1 MSGQSGGR
9 LKLAK
14 LNEQLT
20 CKLCH
25 GYFIDAT
32 TIIECLHSFCR
43 SCIVKYLETNKYCP
57 ICEVQVHKSKPL
69 LNIRP
74 DHTLQDIVY
83 KLVPGCYQNE
93 MRCRRE
99 FYEKH
104 PEAPLSSMSPEARGE
119 PIESHIYSPDE
130 SLSLSLEYYNP
141 TLNDSPICSETD
153 EEKSSSSSK
162 SLPRRYLRCP
172 AAVTVF
178 HLQKLIRAKY
188 GLSDAHRVDIM
199 YKEEP
204 LYGNYTLMDVMYI
217 YHWRRKVPLHLS
229 YRIFE
234 SSPKRLKL
242 SEDNENFKASLSTAG
257 ITPSTPEDTTVK
269 REWKEV
275 QLKISETGVMSVTGI
290 TSPDSKKLK
299 KETIEEDQR
308 KLDESV
314 ASVMKPKR
322 KTEDQKDLENKKSA
336 SKSPEVSSE
345 DNNNK
350 EKTLST
356 TITAITTTSII
367 TAAPT
372 TTTTTTSQF
381 SSSTSTS
388 ATPLQSKSPEASK
401 SKSSDQ
407 KSTSGGSN
415 SQSGSKIESLSAKL
429 QFQPKVGPINHTY
442 SKKSQKEK
450 KSFLE
455 KMLKKADVKPEKEKK
470 LIPPPPPAP
479 SPTKSPSKTSTTT
492 HVNINTFGGCTYSTA
507 PSLSISLQPR
517 RNSSPDRGKQE
528 ENQKTN
534 NQNSEPLNVP
544 VIPQSTF
551 PFYMQ
556 NLMDGNVKSPSK
568 SSSVASSS
576 PSSSS
581 SSLSPKCQVTQS
593 FSLQTPSISMYSI
606 PTSSAKHQNTSSTP
620 ITSSSTRT
628 NSKGLEITSVYSVP
642 PCPDAI
648 PISLMHSSKPT
659 IRKTEILAKG
669 TNVNEICAKISENS
683 REKDK
688 IKTETRT
695 RSEIPDLLK
704 IPLKSS
710 SSLSSLSSLSS
721 PSESSKHGTIPN
733 VPSYTPSNSLT
744 ISPSDSKGASKNIPN
759 LSTASP
765 QLLLHSSPK
774 LSNPSKK
781 QGTGF
786 KTLRDPPRPW
796 NPSLSRNN
804 YVAAKNQAKELASE
818 GSSNPSSS
826 LSGSKTITSKP
837 KIFKNRNNIPRY
849 LGNPASGVKP
859 LYGNNESKDSKESS
873 TSKSPSIIT
882 KIEPKTLSPISTTNS
897 PIVSPP
903 PYSPNA
909 RNYNAPFTRDI
920 GRTSGSSLSPRNSP
934 VNMFTNPF
942 IPNSTPNTNP
952 RIFPQGFMSPFND
965 AGRFGGPLMRSP
977 MGISSAYH
985 TLPPS
990 INRCIPRSYSGLT
1003 YQGLQ
1008 APAVQRIPPSSHSSP
1023 KSPKISGSAGKEEE
1037 GKGEGN
1043 AFNLSKSGT
1052 SSGGA
1057 SGASSTSGASDLSKP
1072 HEDKSEPL
1080 GKAVGKERERRK
1092 SQEGKEKEKGKVD
1105 EEKVEKDLK
1114 DLRED
1119 QSTSKSRQKDE
1130 PKVEE
1135 EEKKEKKELGSTNSS
1150 NLSSGPENKLNGVSN
1165 PEASGSSTSR
1175 DKATDKTSDKEE
1187 NVKDNKVSQ
1196 IKEKEEVIV
1205 KENKCEELS
1214 KEIKAQEQRS
1224 KPES

>member
-20 CKLCH
+20 CKLCQ

-141 TLNDSPICSETD
+141 SLNDSPIPSETD
-153 EEKSSSSSK
+153 EEKSSSSSSK
-162 SLPRRYLRCP
+162 SQPRRYLRCP

-188 GLSDAHRVDIM
+188 GLSDVHRVDIM

-242 SEDNENFKASLSTAG
+242 SEDNDNFKASLSTAG
-257 ITPSTPEDTTVK
+257 ITLSNAPEDTPVK

-275 QLKISETGVMSVTGI
+275 QLKISETGVMSVI
-290 TSPDSKKLK
+290 TSPESKKSQK

-308 KLDESV
+308 RLDESV
-314 ASVMKPKR
+314 AGVVKPKK
-322 KTEDQKDLENKKSA
+322 KTEDPKEPDKGDKSDRAEKPEKQDKPEKQKKSME
-336 SKSPEVSSE
+336 KEE

-350 EKTLST
+350 EKTPSSSVPESSSASKASEAQAKPKT
-356 TITAITTTSII
+356 DQK
-367 TAAPT
+367 PT
-372 TTTTTTSQF
+372 T
-381 SSSTSTS
+381 
-388 ATPLQSKSPEASK
+388 A
-401 SKSSDQ
+401 
-407 KSTSGGSN
+407 GSN
-415 SQSGSKIESLSAKL
+415 SQTSGSKIESLSAKL

-450 KSFLE
+450 KSVLE
-455 KMLKKADVKPEKEKK
+455 KVLKKSEVKSEKEQKK
-470 LIPPPPPAP
+470 SVVPAAITPKTSSLSSSTSSTP
-479 SPTKSPSKTSTTT
+479 SSSKVSTTSTTST
-492 HVNINTFGGCTYSTA
+492 HISLSTFGGCTYSTA
-507 PSLSISLQPR
+507 PSLSISLTSR
-517 RNSSPDRGKQE
+517 RNSSPDRTKDD
-528 ENQKTN
+528 NQKPN
-534 NQNSEPLNVP
+534 NQSSEPLNVP
-544 VIPQSTF
+544 AIPQSTF

-556 NLMDGNVKSPSK
+556 NFVDGNLKSPTK
-568 SSSVASSS
+568 SSSA
-576 PSSSS
+576 
-581 SSLSPKCQVTQS
+581 SPKCPATQTY
-593 FSLQTPSISMYSI
+593 SLQTPSISMYSI
-606 PTSSAKHQNTSSTP
+606 PTSSAKHQNTSTP
-620 ITSSSTRT
+620 TTSSPRSTV
-628 NSKGLEITSVYSVP
+628 KGLEITSVYSSVP

-688 IKTETRT
+688 NKTETRT

-704 IPLKSS
+704 IPIKSS
-710 SSLSSLSSLSS
+710 SDI
-721 PSESSKHGTIPN
+721 SKHGTIPN

-744 ISPSDSKGASKNIPN
+744 ISPSDSKSSSSKAIPN
-759 LSTASP
+759 LSSSSP
-765 QLLLHSSPK
+765 LLLHTSSK
-774 LSNPSKK
+774 VSNPSKK
-781 QGTGF
+781 QSTGF

-818 GSSNPSSS
+818 QSNPSTPSGKS
-826 LSGSKTITSKP
+826 LPSKSRS
-837 KIFKNRNNIPRY
+837 IFKHRNNLPRY

-859 LYGNNESKDSKESS
+859 LYGVNNDPKEKES
-873 TSKSPSIIT
+873 TSKSPSLIT

-920 GRTSGSSLSPRNSP
+920 GRTSSSLSPRNSP
-934 VNMFTNPF
+934 VNMLTNPF
-942 IPNSTPNTNP
+942 IPNATPNTNP
-952 RIFPQGFMSPFND
+952 RIFPQGFLPPFSD
-965 AGRFGGPLMRSP
+965 GSRFGGPLMRSP
-977 MGISSAYH
+977 MSISSAYH
-985 TLPPS
+985 NLPAS
-990 INRCIPRSYSGLT
+990 INRCIPRSYSALS

-1008 APAVQRIPPSSHSSP
+1008 APAVQRNPPSSHSSP
-1023 KSPKISGSAGKEEE
+1023 KSPKISTGHVTKDDESKA
-1037 GKGEGN
+1037 EGN
-1043 AFNLSKSGT
+1043 AFNLSKSGA
-1052 SSGGA
+1052 GGA
-1057 SGASSTSGASDLSKP
+1057 SGTAGVSDLSK
-1072 HEDKSEPL
+1072 HNEEKV
-1080 GKAVGKERERRK
+1080 VGKERERRK
-1092 SQEGKEKEKGKVD
+1092 SGEKVD
-1105 EEKVEKDLK
+1105 EEKAEGEVKKELKKDLK
-1114 DLRED
+1114 KELKRDLKGEEEQSSSKTRED
-1119 QSTSKSRQKDE
+1119 NK
-1130 PKVEE
+1130 
-1135 EEKKEKKELGSTNSS
+1135 EEKKEKEEERVSKETVGLVD
-1150 NLSSGPENKLNGVSN
+1150 SSGASENKLNGVN
-1165 PEASGSSTSR
+1165 PEASGSSVAG
-1175 DKATDKTSDKEE
+1175 DKDEEGDKQERVKES
-1187 NVKDNKVSQ
+1187 KVSEV
-1196 IKEKEEVIV
+1196 KEEKEEVIV